1 MSQPELWCLSPVPGQ
16 GLQEFEA
23 HLLTGSSSPQSLLSQ
38 HSVPPTIPCKI
49 PSENQQR
56 QATNAATSLQSSRRG
71 NLCLGQDVSPT
82 LVLAFL
88 TPGTLRASPH
98 SRNPQHLGVAQ
109 KAKSTGKMRRKVT
122 HGTWDTQAQA
132 CSSGCVVYKMWPGSQ
147 AIFAEAL
154 EASLG
159 VFKVTWT
166 CLDHNHFE
174 TGLSPSQA
182 WPPCSPTR

>member
-49 PSENQQR
+49 PSEKQQR

-98 SRNPQHLGVAQ
+98 SRNPQHLGVPSEVHRENEKEGDPWYLGHTSSSLQ
-109 KAKSTGKMRRKVT
+109 LRMCSLQDVGWVT
-122 HGTWDTQAQA
+122 SHI
-132 CSSGCVVYKMWPGSQ
+132 CGS
-147 AIFAEAL
+147 
-154 EASLG
+154 
-159 VFKVTWT
+159 
-166 CLDHNHFE
+166 
-174 TGLSPSQA
+174 P
-182 WPPCSPTR
+182 